1 MATRKST
8 GTTRLEAADD
18 LSTNVGYEKI
28 VRALVLETI
37 EAESRI
43 DSFETLIDTAQ
54 KIAIELFINQGAIC
68 LKNQRDYMNRDRPL
82 QNIEDY
88 RIFNITSD
96 IMRELTAYDFG
107 VDSNKAIE
115 FLTRQGYEISE
126 GSSTE

>member
-8 GTTRLEAADD
+8 GTSRLELSDD

-28 VRALVLETI
+28 VRELVLETI
-37 EAESRI
+37 EAESKI
-43 DSFETLIDTAQ
+43 KSFDALIDTAQ
-54 KIAIELFINQGAIC
+54 KIAIELFINQGTIC

-88 RIFNITSD
+88 RIFNIASD

-126 GSSTE
+126 GSSVE